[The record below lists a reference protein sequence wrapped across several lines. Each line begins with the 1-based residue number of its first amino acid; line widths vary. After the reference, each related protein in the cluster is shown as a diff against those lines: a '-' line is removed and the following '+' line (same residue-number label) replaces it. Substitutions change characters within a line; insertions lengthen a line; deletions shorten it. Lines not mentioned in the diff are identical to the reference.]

1 MIIEVEF
8 PEDDAVFLME
18 LFERMPYVRILPP
31 KTDAEVAERER
42 VAMFRKQLY
51 HSYGKVDP
59 TQKDV

>member
-18 LFERMPYVRILPP
+18 LFERMPNFRILPP

-42 VAMFRKQLY
+42 VATFRKQLY